1 MITYPLNNIDYTA
14 EDAELFHCTRNSGI
28 WAKDSFSISVTGF
41 DNNVAIGTGIAWIN
55 NEKFSGKVVA
65 LKSAKILDLGIAD
78 SAYPRIDV
86 IAIQFNANNNATD
99 IVVKK
104 GTPSTNPTRPA
115 ISRTAA
121 VYELYLA
128 SIYRP
133 AASTV
138 VTANNVTDLR
148 LDESVCGL
156 MSDSVT
162 KIDTGAINAQVF
174 ALIGSLNAQIESVKN
189 ASGVMLTSDYD
200 PDNNRVIAISNGGT
214 GATSPAGARNNLG
227 LDGKLFTQYAL
238 NSININSTDGNWT
251 VDISENGHG
260 TIPTS
265 WVNVTQHTSGHF
277 ITQIAV
283 KCDNSESATGRDQR
297 IWIRDK
303 YQDKVWSN
311 WCELVTEKTEK
322 TWTKLWE
329 NPDPAGGFKEQDITF
344 NDNGLYNLYLVTFR
358 CATNVNRKISETV
371 RLGDANE
378 VQWIE
383 NLYISSNVNFNGRQF
398 TITTGNAHFGNSFTK
413 EMSGQAGVQVEGN
426 GKLIPQAIYG
436 IKGVL

>member
-28 WAKDSFSISVTGF
+28 WARDSFSISVTGF
-41 DNNVAIGTGIAWIN
+41 DNNIAIGTGIAWIN
-55 NEKFSGKVVA
+55 NEKFSGKVAA
-65 LKSAKILDLGIAD
+65 LKSARTLDLGIAD

-104 GTPSTNPTRPA
+104 GTASTNPTRPA
-115 ISRTAA
+115 ISRTAT

-156 MSDSVT
+156 MSDSVN
-162 KIDTGAINAQVF
+162 KIDTGAINAQVL

-189 ASGVMLTSDYD
+189 ASGIMLTADYD
-200 PDNNRVIAISNGGT
+200 PDNNRVFSILNGGT
-214 GATSPAGARNNLG
+214 GATSAAGARTNLG

-238 NSININSTDGNWT
+238 NSINIDSTGGNWT
-251 VDISENGHG
+251 VDISEEGHG
-260 TIPTS
+260 TIPTP

-277 ITQIAV
+277 ITQMAV

-297 IWIRDK
+297 IWVRDK
-303 YQDKVWSN
+303 YQGKVWSN

-322 TWTKLWE
+322 TCIKLWE
-329 NPDPAGGFKEQDITF
+329 NRSPSSAFAGQDVTF
-344 NDNGLYNLYLVTFR
+344 SDNSSYGLYLVTFR
-358 CATNVNRKISETV
+358 AATNINRVMSEIV
-371 RLGDANE
+371 EPGKASE
-378 VQWIE
+378 IQWIE
-383 NLYISSNVNFNGRQF
+383 NVYVTSNIKLCGRQF
-398 TITTGNAHFGNSFTK
+398 TVNAGTARFGNSFEK
-413 EMSGQAGVQVEGN
+413 EESGSAGSLAEGG

>member
-41 DNNVAIGTGIAWIN
+41 DNNIAIGTGIAWIN
-55 NEKFSGKVVA
+55 NEKFSGKVAA
-65 LKSAKILDLGIAD
+65 LKSAKTLDLGIAD

-104 GTPSTNPTRPA
+104 GVASTNPTRPA
-115 ISRTAA
+115 ISRTAT

-162 KIDTGAINAQVF
+162 KIDTGAINAQVL
-174 ALIGSLNAQIESVKN
+174 ALVGSLNAAIESVKN
-189 ASGVMLTSDYD
+189 ASGIMLTSDYD
-200 PDNNRVIAISNGGT
+200 PDNNRVFAVSNGGT
-214 GATSPAGARNNLG
+214 GAKTPAGARTNLG
-227 LDGKLFTQYAL
+227 LDDKVFVKYARDT
-238 NSININSTDGNWT
+238 INIDSTDGNWST
-251 VDISENGHG
+251 DITDTSHG
-260 TIPTS
+260 TIPVVGQ
-265 WVNVTQHTSGHF
+265 WVNVTQHCGSDF
-277 ITQIAV
+277 KSQIAIS
-283 KCDNSESATGRDQR
+283 CDPVQHATGRTWKM
-297 IWIRDK
+297 WIRDK
-303 YQDKVWSN
+303 WHGGVWSN
-311 WCELVTEKTEK
+311 WIEVLTEKNGIQMK
-322 TWTKLWE
+322 KLWT
-329 NPDPAGGFKEQDITF
+329 NPSPNDTFGSLSSISLSPVNVKTYDFIEISYYYAGARDGVICTERVMVLDDEGSGFEGILRGKTCTREMYFSTYGSTMSF
-344 NDNGLYNLYLVTFR
+344 
-358 CATNVNRKISETV
+358 
-371 RLGDANE
+371 ANA
-378 VQWIE
+378 VD
-383 NLYISSNVNFNGRQF
+383 SSNATKNG
-398 TITTGNAHFGNSFTK
+398 
-413 EMSGQAGVQVEGN
+413 QVVP
-426 GKLIPQAIYG
+426 LAVYG